1 MTNEQLATLIHTG
14 GNDELI
20 PLLWEKVRALM
31 YMKAG
36 QYYRT
41 HSETCAA
48 RGVQLWDIKQVS
60 YLAYIAALKAFNPES
75 GLKFLSYIS
84 FPFRN
89 EVNELLRIRSRKTDA
104 LNKSISL
111 DAPIK
116 NDEGEDTTLGDLQ
129 PDVQSTD
136 FVERLEAAMIS
147 EFIRNEVN
155 TLEERQRAVITWY
168 YFERK
173 ELAEIGELLN
183 ISRERVSQIKRQA
196 EKELRR
202 VPELRELYNEYYRS
216 HHSHSKY
223 FEWQP
228 ENYAA
233 IRQERKSVQELTH
246 TKSVAE
252 ILREYRARRS
262 ELTANI
268 SEKNFG

>member
-48 RGVQLWDIKQVS
+48 RGVQLWDIKQAG

-89 EVNELLRIRSRKTDA
+89 EVNELLRIRSRKADA

-129 PDVQSTD
+129 PDAQSMD

-147 EFIRNEVN
+147 VSMLWRLKISATSEIRSVPR
-155 TLEERQRAVITWY
+155 TLISSSLPRNGLTNAAPALAQR
-168 YFERK
+168 
-173 ELAEIGELLN
+173 
-183 ISRERVSQIKRQA
+183 
-196 EKELRR
+196 
-202 VPELRELYNEYYRS
+202 
-216 HHSHSKY
+216 
-223 FEWQP
+223 
-228 ENYAA
+228 
-233 IRQERKSVQELTH
+233 
-246 TKSVAE
+246 
-252 ILREYRARRS
+252 RA
-262 ELTANI
+262 
-268 SEKNFG
+268 